1 MRAESTWFL
10 DPLLGK
16 PIVLPVARSHWRNY
30 IVLGSEGFFFSLS
43 FVQRNGD
50 IRCRYVALV
59 PVVPADARPA
69 ISFVLFHYS
78 QYLPLLHSD
87 GPFTGTCIRKQTIW
101 KTYITLWIQASG
113 DIHRHPRTYRENC
126 TWLCIFQWEPLFP
139 HPQSHRQTLHRWPG
153 RDRECF
159 HPSALH
165 RGCRHKQRNCVSCAE
180 QT

>member
-30 IVLGSEGFFFSLS
+30 IVLGSEGFFFS

-87 GPFTGTCIRKQTIW
+87 GPFTGTCMTETNNMENIH
-101 KTYITLWIQASG
+101 YIMNTSIGRHTSPSK
-113 DIHRHPRTYRENC
+113 DIPGKLYMAVH
-126 TWLCIFQWEPLFP
+126 FP
-139 HPQSHRQTLHRWPG
+139 MGAAISSSSKSSSN
-153 RDRECF
+153 
-159 HPSALH
+159 SA
-165 RGCRHKQRNCVSCAE
+165 
-180 QT
+180 